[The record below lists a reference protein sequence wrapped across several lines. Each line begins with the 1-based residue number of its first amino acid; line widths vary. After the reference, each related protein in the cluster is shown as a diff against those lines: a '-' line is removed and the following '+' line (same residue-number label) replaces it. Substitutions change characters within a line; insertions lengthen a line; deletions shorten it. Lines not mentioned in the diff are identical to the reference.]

1 MTWTRALSTQE
12 ARLLQTRYAQLAERW
27 RQRWPDQPVP
37 PLQDDALMQSR
48 VIQAM
53 AHRLRGAG
61 EIRPEGGL
69 RRGPG
74 LLVEDRELR
83 EAEERARR
91 AAAAPPPEETNG
103 GPSGGE

>member
-12 ARLLQTRYAQLAERW
+12 ATLLQTRYAQLVERW
-27 RQRWPDQPVP
+27 QQRWPDEPPPV
-37 PLQDDALMQSR
+37 LQDDALMQSR

-74 LLVEDRELR
+74 LLIEDRELR
-83 EAEERARR
+83 EAQERA
-91 AAAAPPPEETNG
+91 ASGAPPPEETNG
-103 GPSGGE
+103 GDPSTD

>member
-1 MTWTRALSTQE
+1 MTWTRALSRQE
-12 ARLLQTRYAQLAERW
+12 AELLQTRYAQLAERW
-27 RQRWPDQPVP
+27 RQRWPDVPVP
-37 PLQDDALMQSR
+37 LLQDDALMQQR

-74 LLVEDRELR
+74 MVLEDRELR
-83 EAEERARR
+83 EAQERA
-91 AAAAPPPEETNG
+91 ASGAPPPEETNG
-103 GPSGGE
+103 GDPSTG